1 MKSSIKPRILV
12 IFLSVSLLAA
22 SQSKNRAYLDYIGQ
36 YHQLAERQ
44 QREHRIPASIIL
56 AQGLLESGAGQST
69 FAKESNNHFGIKCN
83 DWTGDKYYH
92 DDETKN
98 ECFRKYNQVL
108 ESYEDHSLFLK
119 KRSRYAFLFNLNPTD
134 YEGWSQGLKKAGYA
148 TDPTY
153 AYKLISIIENYEL
166 HQYDLVDSSSAAFA
180 ESKKAEK
187 KSDNPEVTHGASMGV
202 ISAMTNHTV
211 VKVNKV
217 KLVTAVAGDTY
228 ATIANEFNMTE
239 DRLRDFNEVNAGTM
253 LKPGIRV
260 FIALKRDKAPKE
272 NKTHTVT
279 AGESMYSISQDY
291 GMKVVSLYQ
300 LNNMSFTDGVHLG
313 QVLVLR

>member
-1 MKSSIKPRILV
+1 MKLSIKPRILV
-12 IFLSVSLLAA
+12 IFLFVSLLAA
-22 SQSKNRAYLDYIGQ
+22 SQSKNRAYLDYIDQ

-56 AQGLLESGAGQST
+56 AQGLLESGAGQSS

-83 DWTGDKYYH
+83 DWNGDKYYH

-119 KRSRYAFLFNLNPTD
+119 KRSRYAFLFNLDPTD
-134 YEGWSQGLKKAGYA
+134 YEGWAQGLKKAGYA

-153 AYKLISIIENYEL
+153 AYKLISIVDNYEL
-166 HQYDLVDSSSAAFA
+166 HQYDLVGSSAAAVA
-180 ESKKAEK
+180 ESKKVET
-187 KSDNPEVTHGASMGV
+187 KSDNPEEKRGASMGV
-202 ISAMTNHTV
+202 ISAVTYHTV

-217 KLVTAVAGDTY
+217 KFVTAVAGDTY

-239 DRLRDFNEVNAGTM
+239 DRLRGFNEVNAGTM

>member
-1 MKSSIKPRILV
+1 MKISIKPRILV

-22 SQSKNRAYLDYIGQ
+22 SQSKNRAYLDYIDQ

-69 FAKESNNHFGIKCN
+69 FAKESNNHFGIKCS

-119 KRSRYAFLFNLNPTD
+119 KRSRYAFLFNLDPTD
-134 YEGWSQGLKKAGYA
+134 YEGWAQGLKKAGYA

-153 AYKLISIIENYEL
+153 AYKLISIVDNYEL
-166 HQYDLVDSSSAAFA
+166 HQYDLVGSSSAAIA
-180 ESKKAEK
+180 ESKKADK
-187 KSDNPEVTHGASMGV
+187 KSDYRELTRGVSMGV
-202 ISAMTNHTV
+202 INTVTIHTV

-217 KLVTAVAGDTY
+217 KFVTSFGGDTY

-239 DRLRDFNEVNAGTM
+239 DRLRSFNEVNSTAV
-253 LKPGIRV
+253 LKPDVRV
-260 FIALKRDKAPKE
+260 FIEMKRNKAPKE
-272 NKTHTVT
+272 NKEHAVT

-300 LNNMSFTDGVHLG
+300 LNNMSFTDSVHLG

>member
-1 MKSSIKPRILV
+1 MKLSIKPQILV
-12 IFLSVSLLAA
+12 IFLSVSLFAV
-22 SQSKNRAYLDYIGQ
+22 SQSKSRAYLDYIDQ

-44 QREHRIPASIIL
+44 QREHGIPASIIL

-69 FAKESNNHFGIKCN
+69 FAKESNNHFGIKCS

-119 KRSRYAFLFNLNPTD
+119 KRSRYAFLFSLNPTD
-134 YEGWSQGLKKAGYA
+134 YEGWAQGLKKAGYA
-148 TDPTY
+148 TDPAY

-166 HQYDLVDSSSAAFA
+166 HQYDLVGSSSAGFA
-180 ESKKAEK
+180 ESRRADD
-187 KSDNPEVTHGASMGV
+187 KSDNTVQTRGASMGV
-202 ISAMTNHTV
+202 INAVTIHTV

-217 KLVTAVAGDTY
+217 KFVTSVGGDTY

-239 DRLRDFNEVNAGTM
+239 NRLRGFNEVNSTVV
-253 LKPGIRV
+253 LKPGMRV
-260 FIALKRDKAPKE
+260 FIEMKRNKAPKE
-272 NKTHTVT
+272 NNNHTVT

-291 GMKVVSLYQ
+291 GMKVVSLYK
-300 LNNMSFTDGVHLG
+300 LNNMSFTDGVRLG

>member
-1 MKSSIKPRILV
+1 MKLSIKPQILV
-12 IFLSVSLLAA
+12 IFLSVSLFAV
-22 SQSKNRAYLDYIGQ
+22 SQSKSRAYLDYIDQ

-44 QREHRIPASIIL
+44 QREHGIPASIIL

-69 FAKESNNHFGIKCN
+69 FAKESNNHFGIKCS
-83 DWTGDKYYH
+83 DWIGDKYYH

-134 YEGWSQGLKKAGYA
+134 YEGWAQGLKKAGYA

-166 HQYDLVDSSSAAFA
+166 HQYDLVGNSSAEVT
-180 ESKKAEK
+180 ESKKTDK
-187 KSDNPEVTHGASMGV
+187 KSDNSELTRGASMGV
-202 ISAMTNHTV
+202 ISAMTSHTV
-211 VKVNKV
+211 MKVNKV
-217 KLVTAVAGDTY
+217 KFVTSVGGDTY
-228 ATIANEFNMTE
+228 ATIANEFNMAE
-239 DRLRDFNEVNAGTM
+239 ERLRSFNEVNSNAV
-253 LKPGIRV
+253 LKPGVRV
-260 FIALKRDKAPKE
+260 FIALKRNKAPKE

-279 AGESMYSISQDY
+279 TGESMYSISQDY
-291 GMKVVSLYQ
+291 GMKVINLYQ
-300 LNNMSFTDGVHLG
+300 LNNIPFTDGVRLG